1 MEYATSKQLWKLQS
15 LAAERA
21 VLMFATQS
29 EGEPLTEVYLPITK
43 DGASAM
49 IKTMIETNRTLEL
62 LKNVKQTN
70 VANKVYGEQDA

>member
-21 VLMFATQS
+21 VLVFASQTES
-29 EGEPLTEVYLPITK
+29 EPLTEIHLPITK

-49 IKTMIETNRTLEL
+49 IKTLIETNRTLEL

-70 VANKVYGEQDA
+70 VADKVYGEQDA